1 MRCAND
7 PIFPAHSSQL
17 TAHSS
22 MHLLLVHGMGRTRL
36 SLVRLTAFLRRGGHA
51 TEQVGYVAAVEPFG
65 RIVARTRRQLEAIA
79 ARDEPY
85 AVIGHSLGGLILR
98 AALDGITPA
107 PRHFIMLG
115 TPNQPPRLAQRLRR
129 FWPSRLLCGDSGQL
143 LAEPDFLAH
152 IPEPTVPYT
161 IIAGSAGPR
170 GCWSPFGDVPNDWV
184 VAVDETR
191 LQLDDELIVLPV
203 GHTFMMNDRR
213 VHAAIMRALDPD
225 PA

>member
-1 MRCAND
+1 
-7 PIFPAHSSQL
+7 
-17 TAHSS
+17 
-22 MHLLLVHGMGRTRL
+22 MHLLLVHGMGRTPL
-36 SLVRLTAFLRRGGHA
+36 SLWRLARMLRRHGH
-51 TEQVGYVAAVEPFG
+51 TVEQAGYAAAVQHFETICTRVRG
-65 RIVARTRRQLEAIA
+65 RIAPLA
-79 ARDEPY
+79 ASGEPY
-85 AVIGHSLGGLILR
+85 AVIGHSLGGLVLR

-129 FWPSRLLCGDSGQL
+129 YWPYRLLCGDNGQL
-143 LAEPDFLAH
+143 LAQPDFLVH
-152 IPEPTVPYT
+152 LPKPTVPYT

-184 VAVDETR
+184 VAVEETR
-191 LQLDDELIVLPV
+191 LQPDDEPVVLPV